1 MLGRHNE
8 WKGWPGLGLRD
19 LTRHFD
25 ELRRELDRVGFDF
38 DRGGFGFGLDR
49 EVWPT
54 VSVSDRGSAWELR
67 AELPGLTEKDIE
79 LTANADSVTLKAERK
94 LEPPARHTVHR
105 RERAAFRLARTFS
118 LPTKIDPGKVEAALK
133 NGVLTVTLAKAPEAQ
148 PRQIAVKAGS

>member
-1 MLGRHNE
+1 MLGRYNH
-8 WKGWPGLGLRD
+8 WKDWPGLDFGN

-25 ELRRELDRVGFDF
+25 EARRELERAAFDF
-38 DRGGFGFGLDR
+38 DRGGFGFGLGR

-54 VSVSDRGSAWELR
+54 VSLSDRGTAWELR

-94 LEPPARHTVHR
+94 LETPPRHTVHR

-118 LPTKIDPGKVEAALK
+118 LPTKINPEKVDAAFK

-148 PRQIAVKAGS
+148 PRQIAVKGGS